1 MESERCKLEGDDRMP
16 ELPEIAL
23 YLHALE
29 PRVVSERLERVRIRS
44 PSLLK
49 SFDPPVSAVHG
60 KDVRELRRLGKRI
73 VLGLDD
79 DLFLVVHLMISGR
92 FQWRAPGSPVPRKR
106 GHAAFDFAGGTLLLT
121 EAATHKRASLHVV
134 RGEGALAEFNP
145 GGIDPLEATA
155 EAFARAVR
163 RENRTLKRALTDP
176 RILSG
181 IGNAHSDEILW
192 RAGLSPVTLTTRL
205 DDAEVERLRAA
216 VRSSLR
222 EWSER
227 LVEEAGDRFPA
238 KVTAFHPA
246 MATHGKYG
254 EPCPRCGTAVQ
265 RIVYATRETNYCPQC
280 QTGGKLLADR
290 GLSRLLR
297 EDWPR
302 TVEEMEALRRRE

>member
-1 MESERCKLEGDDRMP
+1 MP
-16 ELPEIAL
+16 ELPEVAL
-23 YLHALE
+23 YLHALR
-29 PRVVSERLERVRIRS
+29 PRVLGERLERVRIRS

-49 SFDPPVSAVHG
+49 SFDPPLSAVDG

-73 VLGLDD
+73 VLGMDD

-92 FQWRAPGSPVPRKR
+92 FQWKAPGAPIPRKR
-106 GHAAFDFAGGTLLLT
+106 GHAAFDFPGGALLLT
-121 EAATHKRASLHVV
+121 EAATYKRASLHLV
-134 RGEGALAEFNP
+134 RGEGVLAEHDP
-145 GGIDPLEATA
+145 GGIEPMEASA
-155 EAFARAVR
+155 EAFAQAVR
-163 RENRTLKRALTDP
+163 RENRTLKRALADP
-176 RILSG
+176 RIISG

-192 RAGLSPVTLTTRL
+192 RAGLSPVVLTSRL
-205 DDAEVERLRAA
+205 SDAEVERLRTA
-216 VRSSLR
+216 VQSSLR

-254 EPCPRCGTAVQ
+254 KPCPRCGTAVQ

-280 QTGGKLLADR
+280 QTGGKILADR
-290 GLSRLLR
+290 GLSRLLG

-302 TVEEMEALRRRE
+302 SVDEMDALMRRE

>member
-1 MESERCKLEGDDRMP
+1 MP
-16 ELPEIAL
+16 ELPEVAL
-23 YLHALE
+23 YLHALR
-29 PRVVSERLERVRIRS
+29 PRVLGERLERVRIRS

-49 SFDPPVSAVHG
+49 SFDPPLSAVDG
-60 KDVRELRRLGKRI
+60 KEVRELRRLGKRI
-73 VLGLDD
+73 VLGMDD

-92 FQWRAPGSPVPRKR
+92 FQWKAPGAPIPRKR
-106 GHAAFDFAGGTLLLT
+106 GHAAFDFPGGALLLT
-121 EAATHKRASLHVV
+121 EAATHKRASLHLV
-134 RGEGALAEFNP
+134 RGEGALAEHDP
-145 GGIDPLEATA
+145 GGIEPMEASA
-155 EAFARAVR
+155 EAFAQAVR
-163 RENRTLKRALTDP
+163 RENRTLKRALADP

-192 RAGLSPVTLTTRL
+192 RAGLSPVALTSRL
-205 DDAEVERLRAA
+205 SDAEVERLRAA
-216 VRSSLR
+216 VQSSLR

-254 EPCPRCGTAVQ
+254 KPCPRCGTAVQ

-280 QTGGKLLADR
+280 QTGGKILADR
-290 GLSRLLR
+290 GLSRLLG

-302 TVEEMEALRRRE
+302 SVEDMDALMRRE

>member
-1 MESERCKLEGDDRMP
+1 MP
-16 ELPEIAL
+16 ELPEVAL
-23 YLHALE
+23 YLHALRE
-29 PRVVSERLERVRIRS
+29 RVLDERLQRVRIRS

-49 SFDPPVSAVHG
+49 SYDPPLSAVHG
-60 KDVRELRRLGKRI
+60 KAVRELRRVGKRI

-92 FQWRAPGSPVPRKR
+92 FQWKPPGAPIPRKR
-106 GHAAFDFAGGTLLLT
+106 GHAAFDFPQGALLLT
-121 EAATHKRASLHVV
+121 EASTHKRASLHLV
-134 RGEGALAEFNP
+134 RGERGLAEHDP
-145 GGIDPLEATA
+145 GGVEPLEASA
-155 EAFARAVR
+155 ERFAQALR

-176 RILSG
+176 RIVSG

-192 RAGLSPVTLTTRL
+192 RAGLSPVALTSRL
-205 DDAEVERLRAA
+205 GDAEVERLHAA
-216 VRSSLR
+216 AQASLR
-222 EWSER
+222 EWSAR

-254 EPCPRCGTAVQ
+254 EPCPCCGTAVQ
-265 RIVYATRETNYCPQC
+265 RIVYATRETNYCPKC

-297 EDWPR
+297 RDWPR
-302 TVEEMEALRRRE
+302 TVEEMEGLRRRGRR